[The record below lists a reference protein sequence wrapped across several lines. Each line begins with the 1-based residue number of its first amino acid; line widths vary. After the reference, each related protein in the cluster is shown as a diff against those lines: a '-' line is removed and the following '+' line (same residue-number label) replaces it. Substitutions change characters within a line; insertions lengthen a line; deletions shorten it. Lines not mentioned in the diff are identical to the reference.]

1 MDQILPFLKKN
12 LPKQW
17 MVVYTRSN
25 CEKKA
30 HKTLNDQG
38 ITSFC
43 PLIKT
48 KKKWADRNKIIDVP
62 LFNSYLFVQV
72 SSQEQSKVQQI
83 PGVVNFVQYCGK
95 PVSIADDEITKIKTF
110 VSSYSDLRAITNS
123 NFSIGDKIKVN
134 EGPLADLEGEVVQL
148 QGASVIMVMKELGCV
163 LVVKV
168 NQNNVY
174 RYA

>member
-1 MDQILPFLKKN
+1 MDQILPFYKKS
-12 LPKQW
+12 LTKQW

-48 KKKWADRNKIIDVP
+48 KRRWADRDKIIDVP
-62 LFNSYLFVQV
+62 LFNSYLFVKI
-72 SSQEQSKVQQI
+72 SSQEQSRVQQV

-95 PVSIADDEITKIKTF
+95 PVSIADDEINRIKTF

-123 NFSIGDKIKVN
+123 NFAIGDKIKIN
-134 EGPLADLEGEVVQL
+134 EGPLTNCEGEVVQM
-148 QGASVIMVMKELGCV
+148 QGASVVMVMKELGCV

-168 NQNNVY
+168 NRNQIY
-174 RYA
+174 KYA